1 MNRKLLLRG
10 ASALALTF
18 ACVHTLPALAD
29 AADAAPDQLDEIVVT
44 GTYSRSLEAARDVK
58 RNAEQVVDSVSAQ
71 DIGKF
76 PNQNVAEALQ
86 LVTGITMTRSR
97 SEGLDIAVRGLASN
111 FQTTQLNG
119 RSIAVNENVENGGVN
134 GRQFRYDVLPSELVQ
149 RIDVVK
155 SPTADMDEGAIGGN
169 INVRTVRPFDLGT
182 VVSGSVQA
190 SYSDLREKTDPSAS
204 AIVSWVNDDKSLGML
219 LSGSYM
225 ERSVRQDRQYSTG
238 WEIKKAWA
246 PLFGGNTWTPTRIRP
261 TIEQEDR
268 KRHTVASA
276 LQWQPD
282 ARWETNV
289 DLMFSRLRNNYDEY
303 GIDIYPGD
311 SAAKPRAGS
320 FTIKDGTMVK
330 GTFDNVFTMASRE
343 TSGQRHDLYVAGL
356 NQKFTSGDGWIV
368 EADASY
374 SKAHS
379 ISEGPISRT
388 RLQTYLPLTMDF
400 TRGYRQAY
408 DLITSTDLNNPASYV
423 GRRLEY
429 RMQDSND
436 TDWGGRLDVTRELDM
451 GPLASIQAGGEYR
464 KRERDYF
471 RRDVTV
477 STGIAGVAGD
487 KFPASLFDS
496 FPYDDFLSGFSGNF
510 PRTWLVPDGKA
521 FFDTYFSP
529 SLLNAPL
536 TAGDLANCFD
546 VQERIWA
553 GYVRFNLEGEV
564 GSVPVSANL
573 GGRLV
578 DTRQIS
584 AGYATNGSKAT
595 PVRYV
600 KDDTNF
606 LPSLNLK
613 ADLTDD
619 LVGRVSVARV
629 LTRPNLGDIAPRLTV
644 SNDAPTGSG
653 GNPNLNP
660 YLATQYDATL
670 EWYFAK
676 DGTLTGGVFFKK
688 LDSYITAQNTQ
699 INVPGRGDIRVTT
712 LTNGGEA
719 EVRGFELA
727 YQQVMSFLP
736 APFDGL
742 GVQANYT
749 HADVNTEFVTGVRT
763 VRDML
768 PGLSKDSYNLVGFY
782 ELGPFGARVSYAW
795 RSAYMGGFGNE
806 VSSDTNVDD
815 YGTLDASLSYA
826 ITDNVTV
833 TLEGTNLTGAALYN
847 YGNDET
853 QAREI
858 YYYGRR
864 YTAGVRAKF

>member
-1 MNRKLLLRG
+1 MHRTFLLRS
-10 ASALALTF
+10 ASALALCL
-18 ACVHTLPALAD
+18 ACVPAMTAFAD
-29 AADAAPDQLDEIVVT
+29 VAPATEEMEEIVVT
-44 GTYSRSLEAARDVK
+44 GTYSRSLQAARDVK
-58 RNAEQVVDSVSAQ
+58 RNADKVVDSVSSE

-134 GRQFRYDVLPSELVQ
+134 GRQFRFDVLPPELVS

-155 SPTADMDEGAIGGN
+155 SPTADMNEGAIGGN
-169 INVRTVRPFDLGT
+169 IDVRTVRPFDLGT
-182 VVSGSVQA
+182 TVSGTVQG

-204 AIVSWVNDDKSLGML
+204 GIVSWVNDDKSLGL
-219 LSGSYM
+219 LLAGSYM
-225 ERSVRQDRQYSTG
+225 KRSVRQDREYSTG
-238 WEIKKAWA
+238 FEIKKGWSS
-246 PLFGGNTWTPTRIRP
+246 LFGGDTWTPTRIRP

-268 KRHTVASA
+268 KRYTVAGA

-289 DLMFSRLRNNYDEY
+289 DLLFSRLRNDYDEY

-311 SAAKPRAGS
+311 SAAKPRPGS
-320 FTIKDGTMVK
+320 FTIKDGTLVK

-368 EADASY
+368 DMDVSY

-379 ISEGPISRT
+379 ISEDPISRT

-400 TRGYRQAY
+400 TRGYKNAY

-436 TDWGGRLDVTRELDM
+436 TDWGGRLDVTRELNM
-451 GPLASIQAGGEYR
+451 GPLASIQAGAEYR

-471 RRDVTV
+471 RRDIT
-477 STGIAGVAGD
+477 SNTGVANVPG
-487 KFPASLFDS
+487 ASFSSDLFDS
-496 FPYDDFLSGFSGNF
+496 FPYSDFLSDYSGNF

-521 FFDTYFSP
+521 FFAKYWNKALEST
-529 SLLNAPL
+529 PL
-536 TAGDLANCFD
+536 TAADKANSFN
-546 VQERIWA
+546 VQEEIWG
-553 GYVRFNLEGEV
+553 GYARLNMETEL
-564 GSVPVSANL
+564 GSIPVSANL

-578 DTRQIS
+578 NTQQIS
-584 AGYATNGSKAT
+584 AGHASNGTTAT
-595 PVRYV
+595 PVRYE
-600 KDDTNF
+600 KDYTKF
-606 LPSLNLK
+606 LPSLNVK

-619 LVGRVSVARV
+619 LVGRFSVARV
-629 LTRPNLGDIAPRLTV
+629 LTRPNLGDIAPRLTI

-676 DGTLTGGVFFKK
+676 DAALTGGVFFKK
-688 LDSYITAQNTQ
+688 LDSYITARNTQ
-699 INVPGRGDIRVTT
+699 IDVPGRGDIRVTT
-712 LTNGGEA
+712 LTNGGDA

-749 HADVNTEFVTGVRT
+749 HADVKTEFVTGTRT
-763 VRDML
+763 VRDLL

-782 ELGPFGARVSYAW
+782 ELGPFGARASYSW
-795 RSAYMGGFGNE
+795 RSAYMSGFGNE

-815 YGTLDASLSYA
+815 FGTLDASLSYA
-826 ITDNVTV
+826 VTENITL
-833 TLEGTNLTGAALYN
+833 TLEGTNLTGAAIYN
-847 YGNDET
+847 YGNDKN
-853 QAREI
+853 QPREI